1 MAELIMKSPQR
12 LTLVVLALL
21 VAAVIIGLVLTGNSP
36 QGEVKTASP
45 PAGAAASGLP
55 AIDQQKLETARR
67 LASLAATPQEHAL
80 ADNAMRAADA
90 ELDLAFAM
98 ALRDASTQV
107 APETQESRDARQ
119 RIEQTATQVK
129 ADQETIKQLTAQTA
143 SAQGANQESLHQQ
156 LELAQAELSLDQDA
170 LGDANQDLARAGG
183 DPYSSIQRLW
193 KQHEDSEHAKGE
205 AAASPSG
212 GSLTFSSNSLVERW
226 RSWNALRTTQDELA
240 AAQQDATSGATA
252 LAREHDAL
260 EQRVAN
266 EQTNKQNVTQQA
278 ATVPTGGSSVSGASR
293 PKEATAALSL
303 LRQLSQD
310 EKDLAALDQRVQD
323 LQDLST
329 AYGQWRVSLAARRR
343 AASHDILKSV
353 LWICVAIIFV
363 VLASWLIEHSFTQAR
378 LERKQLNTLRGV
390 VRFTI
395 EALAVLVVLL
405 VVFGAPTQMS
415 TFLGLAGAGLT
426 VALKD
431 FVVSFFGWFVLM
443 GANGIRVGDWV
454 EIDGVRGEVIEI
466 GLLRTILLETGNWT
480 EPGHPTGRK
489 VSFLNSFAV
498 EGYYFNFTTSGQWL
512 WDEIS
517 LLIPGDADP
526 YPVTDKIFDIVA
538 KETERNVQLAEQE
551 WQRVTRR
558 YGVKPLLAKPIVNV
572 RSTDQGVMVTVRYI
586 TRANERPE
594 LRSRL
599 NHAVVKLIHGG
610 KAEPSSTEAGSAAP
624 PAPEATEAAEP
635 SEASTSRTPDH

>member
-1 MAELIMKSPQR
+1 MSELIMKGSQK

-21 VAAVIIGLVLTGNSP
+21 VAAVIVGLVLTGGSP
-36 QGEVKTASP
+36 AGEVKPASP

-55 AIDQQKLETARR
+55 EIDQQKLATARR
-67 LASLAATPQEHAL
+67 LASLAATPQEHTL
-80 ADNAMRAADA
+80 AENAVRAADS

-98 ALRDASTQV
+98 ALRDANTQA

-119 RIEQTATQVK
+119 RIEQTAVQVK
-129 ADQETIKQLTAQTA
+129 ADQDAVKQLTAQAA
-143 SAQGANQESLHQQ
+143 SAKDAGQRSLQQQ
-156 LELAQAELSLDQDA
+156 LELAQAELALDQDA
-170 LGDANQDLARAGG
+170 LADATQDLARAGG

-205 AAASPSG
+205 AAGSPSS
-212 GSLTFSSNSLVERW
+212 GSTVFSSNSLVGRW
-226 RSWNALRTTQDELA
+226 RSWNALRTTQDDLA
-240 AAQQDATSGATA
+240 AAQRDATSGATA
-252 LAREHDAL
+252 LAGEHDAL

-266 EQTNKQNVTQQA
+266 EQSNKQKVAQA
-278 ATVPTGGSSVSGASR
+278 ATVPSGGSSVSGTSR

-310 EKDLAALDQRVQD
+310 EKDMATLDQRVQD
-323 LQDLST
+323 LNELST
-329 AYGQWRVSLAARRR
+329 AYGQWRALVAARRR
-343 AASHDILKSV
+343 AALHDMLKSA
-353 LWICVAIIFV
+353 LWIILAILFV
-363 VLASWLIEHSFTQAR
+363 FLASRLIEHSFTEAR
-378 LERKQLNTLRGV
+378 LERKQLATLRGV

-415 TFLGLAGAGLT
+415 TVLGLAGAGLT

-443 GANGIRVGDWV
+443 GPNGIRVGDWV
-454 EIDGVRGEVIEI
+454 EINEVRGEVVEI

-489 VSFLNSFAV
+489 VSFLNTFAV
-498 EGYYFNFTTSGQWL
+498 EGYYFNFTTTGQWL
-512 WDEIS
+512 WDEIT
-517 LLIPGDADP
+517 LLIPWGSDP
-526 YPVTDKIFDIVA
+526 YPVTDKIYDIVA

-558 YGVKPLLAKPIVNV
+558 YGVKSLPAKPTVNV
-572 RSTDQGVMVTVRYI
+572 RSTEQGVEVTVRYI
-586 TRANERPE
+586 TRASERPE

-599 NHAVVKLIHGG
+599 NHAAVKLIHGG
-610 KAEPSSTEAGSAAP
+610 KAEPSATEAVSAAL
-624 PAPEATEAAEP
+624 PAPEAEEP
-635 SEASTSRTPDH
+635 SEAGASRTPDR